1 MNLDKNGDVNADL
14 QHAADPELHRGC
26 SCYEVNRLEYVSA
39 CPHGHHLPTRR
50 DRAEHKHALGACKN
64 KSTIDTQKGSRE
76 EG

>member
-39 CPHGHHLPTRR
+39 RPHGHHLPTRR
-50 DRAEHKHALGACKN
+50 DRAEFKHALGACKN